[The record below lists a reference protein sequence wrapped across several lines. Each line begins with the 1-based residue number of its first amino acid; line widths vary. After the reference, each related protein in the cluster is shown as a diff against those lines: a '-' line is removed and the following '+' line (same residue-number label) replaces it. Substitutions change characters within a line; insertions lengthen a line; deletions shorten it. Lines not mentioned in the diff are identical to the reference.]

1 MKPSPALGFLHL
13 LLSATVPPNQRGSD
27 MRILLGIIGAV
38 CFATAVYADV
48 QSKSIPM
55 SFDECQAN
63 QANTIAQLNVPA
75 SDIEPIVNSSVLTI
89 TRVYTAD
96 GSVLISCSEPDQKMV
111 VTMSSKGR

>member
-1 MKPSPALGFLHL
+1 
-13 LLSATVPPNQRGSD
+13 
-27 MRILLGIIGAV
+27 MRILIGILVSV
-38 CFATAVYADV
+38 CFATVAHADA
-48 QSKSIPM
+48 QSKSISM
-55 SFDECQAN
+55 SFDECQAY
-63 QANTIAQLNVPA
+63 QANTIAKLNVPA